1 MTSTPFLL
9 LDGTADQP
17 GCRLARA
24 TAWLVAGSALV
35 LATDRLPA
43 QARDRVIVRQVDG
56 RGRLTHV
63 GQITDYNADEIVVK
77 SRGRAAPWKIPA
89 ERIVSVIPAHSAPHL
104 AARKHLQRG
113 AVTEAEQSFRLAL
126 EGASRAWVRRELLAG
141 LVRCALHGGDYR
153 RAGSHFL
160 GLAESARRTR
170 HFELVPLDWRISGTV
185 DPSVASEA
193 KAWRVR
199 SGDVAALLAASHLLR
214 DSGYAVE
221 AESQLR
227 KLRISPD
234 PRVRGLAVAQC
245 WRADMKNGKV
255 TPRHLDSWTRH
266 IRKLPLELR
275 GGPRFVI
282 GLARLQRRQ
291 FQPAAS
297 ALMWTSLVFDDDRF
311 LAARATQLAANSLLS
326 DNQASA
332 AQTLYRDLQQRFAG
346 TPAARESAVT
356 QPPPPRTRRTTP

>member
-1 MTSTPFLL
+1 MTSTPSRL

-17 GCRLARA
+17 GCRLARV

-43 QARDRVIVRQVDG
+43 QARDRVIVRQAEG

-63 GQITDYNADEIVVK
+63 GQITDYDAVEVVVK
-77 SRGRAAPWKIPA
+77 ARGRATPWRIPA
-89 ERIVSVIPAHSAPHL
+89 DRIVSVIPVRSAPHL
-104 AARKHLQRG
+104 AALKHLKRG
-113 AVTEAEQSFRLAL
+113 ELIEAEQSFRTAL
-126 EGASRAWVRRELLAG
+126 NGASRAWVRRELLAG

-160 GLAESARRTR
+160 SLSESARRAR
-170 HFELVPLDWRISGTV
+170 HFELVPLDWRITGTV

-199 SGDVAALLAASHLLR
+199 TGDVAALLAASHLLR

-255 TPRHLDSWTRH
+255 TPWHLDTWTRH
-266 IRKLPLELR
+266 IRKLPLALR
-275 GGPRFVI
+275 RGPRFVI

-326 DNQASA
+326 DNQSTA
-332 AQTLYRDLQQRFAG
+332 AQTLYRDLQQRFPG
-346 TPAARESAVT
+346 TPAARESAAT
-356 QPPPPRTRRTTP
+356 QTPPPRTRRTTP

>member
-1 MTSTPFLL
+1 M
-9 LDGTADQP
+9 
-17 GCRLARA
+17 
-24 TAWLVAGSALV
+24 

-160 GLAESARRTR
+160 GLSESARRTR

-255 TPRHLDSWTRH
+255 TPRDLDSWTRH